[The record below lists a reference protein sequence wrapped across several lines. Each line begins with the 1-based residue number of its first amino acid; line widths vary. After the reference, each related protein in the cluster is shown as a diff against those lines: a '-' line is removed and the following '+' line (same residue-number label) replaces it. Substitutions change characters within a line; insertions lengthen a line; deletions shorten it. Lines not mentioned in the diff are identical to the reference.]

1 MGQERFPRAGARHL
15 RSRAA
20 NGKTPGRHDDR
31 SATLSLDWDRSP
43 SGNAWRM
50 PRPRK
55 RVLELSGGVGSRPQV
70 PRWNAVRRA
79 RRADFV
85 CADLRTLVC
94 DARAASADADHRK
107 TCAWRRSASFL
118 LICMS
123 YPGLNQRVRPEVAGP
138 MTGSVKPGEVFAEHD
153 RAKNC
158 SHRRFRRDAMVLSGM
173 FDALYGMPRAHIAPR
188 EGNFFASLRA
198 KRSNPAPRYVLWI
211 ASSRSPSSGRPGV
224 PIARARWGPRIAG
237 RTCWLLAMTVG
248 NRVATGPIAVLS
260 RAACPSAQ
268 PSPRSAWRGAGLTE

>member
-1 MGQERFPRAGARHL
+1 LVRGRKCRGGTPSGERAAISASRARMARTIGRHAPGGVLLPFILCSLDEAQRNPGAAFKLIDRPRITL
-15 RSRAA
+15 RSIRA
-20 NGKTPGRHDDR
+20 T
-31 SATLSLDWDRSP
+31 
-43 SGNAWRM
+43 
-50 PRPRK
+50 
-55 RVLELSGGVGSRPQV
+55 
-70 PRWNAVRRA
+70 
-79 RRADFV
+79 
-85 CADLRTLVC
+85 
-94 DARAASADADHRK
+94 DAE
-107 TCAWRRSASFL
+107 
-118 LICMS
+118 
-123 YPGLNQRVRPEVAGP
+123 Q
-138 MTGSVKPGEVFAEHD
+138 D
-153 RAKNC
+153 RAKNR
-158 SHRRFRRDAMVLSGM
+158 SHRRFRREAMVLRGM

-224 PIARARWGPRIAG
+224 PIARARWGARIAG